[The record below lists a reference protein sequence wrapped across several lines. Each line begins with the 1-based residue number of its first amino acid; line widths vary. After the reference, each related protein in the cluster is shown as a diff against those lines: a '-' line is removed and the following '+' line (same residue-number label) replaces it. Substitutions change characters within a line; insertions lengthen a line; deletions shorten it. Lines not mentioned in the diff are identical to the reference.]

1 MVQQM
6 STLVDDLRNTP
17 GQWQA
22 MRYAAADRIEVLE
35 RERPCNGMMI
45 ADDKGGVLPFC
56 NLKQRIEAL
65 EAALADALSG
75 LRYVRRI
82 YPDVTGVG
90 FDRCEAYQSLLS
102 EHTK

>member
-1 MVQQM
+1 M
-6 STLVDDLRNTP
+6 SNLAKRLLSAEFGGYPAHGSGFVTILSAYELGANIKDDLR
-17 GQWQA
+17 
-22 MRYAAADRIEVLE
+22 AAHD
-35 RERPCNGMMI
+35 
-45 ADDKGGVLPFC
+45 
-56 NLKQRIEAL
+56 RIEAL